1 MNLLVSGAGGQ
12 SGSLTVRAMA
22 ARGVP
27 VKALVRSAERAREI
41 GELRGVSLVEADML
55 DRDSLLPVLA
65 GVERMLMIS
74 SSNDR
79 MVETQC
85 NFIDA
90 CVEAGVRQ
98 VIKFSGEES
107 QVGYDPGRFRF
118 TREHEQIED
127 YLEDSGLVWTHL
139 RPSQFMQVYLREAMS
154 MREKGG
160 LFLALG
166 GIRMSPVDLRDVAE
180 IAAKLLAGGGHEGEA
195 LRITGPEALSMA
207 EIAAIVGR
215 VTGRE
220 VRYEPISVAE
230 RRRMLLD
237 GRMPEWFVDA
247 VTDQTEERL
256 KHPEARVDLRTH
268 ELFGVKATRFEEFVR
283 RHVEVFGG

>member
-1 MNLLVSGAGGQ
+1 ML
-12 SGSLTVRAMA
+12 
-22 ARGVP
+22 
-27 VKALVRSAERAREI
+27 ARESEPPWI
-41 GELRGVSLVEADML
+41 IPHLRFLAGELDHLPNPGFHTGIDKIALRLHHAVVRR
-55 DRDSLLPVLA
+55 RDHQHP
-65 GVERMLMIS
+65 
-74 SSNDR
+74 
-79 MVETQC
+79 
-85 NFIDA
+85 FDA